1 MRKFKFRLQVLLD
14 LAVKLEEQQLNKTR
28 VAERQ
33 LRKEQETL
41 ESLMEDKQTALYS
54 QQENM
59 LKGCSV
65 QELIE
70 MQFYLDKLA
79 RQISRQQTQVAEAE
93 KAYQDEMAMLQE
105 KMRYRKMLENLRAKA
120 WEEHRQK
127 QLKEEQIILDELALV
142 RYWYQEHS

>member
-1 MRKFKFRLQVLLD
+1 MRKFKFRLQALLD

>member
-1 MRKFKFRLQVLLD
+1 MRKFKFRLQALLG